1 MIGKGE
7 DKIIRGQETS
17 LSSSPTP
24 QTSIVSQTLLLEGDI
39 SGKGDLVIHGQV
51 RGKIRLVGHGL
62 TVARTGRVKADIQAD
77 NVLIQGTVEGRIQAA
92 GKVTL
97 HAESSMSGDITAARI
112 SIAEG
117 AVFKGNLKIQSGL

>member
-62 TVARTGRVKADIQAD
+62 TVARTGRVKADILAD

-117 AVFKGNLKIQSGL
+117 AVFKGSLKIQSGL

>member
-1 MIGKGE
+1 MVGKGE
-7 DKIIRGQETS
+7 DKIIGVPEAS

-24 QTSIVSQTLLLEGDI
+24 QTSILSQSMLLEGDI

-51 RGKIRLVGHGL
+51 RGKISLVGHGL
-62 TVARTGRVKADIQAD
+62 TVARTGKVKADILAD
-77 NVLIQGTVEGRIQAA
+77 NILIQGMVEGRIQAA

-97 HAESSMSGDITAARI
+97 QAESSMSGDITASRI

-117 AVFKGNLKIQSGL
+117 AVFKGSLKIQPGL

>member
-7 DKIIRGQETS
+7 DKIIGGPETS

-51 RGKIRLVGHGL
+51 RGKIRLTGHGL
-62 TVARTGRVKADIQAD
+62 TVARTGRVKADILAD
-77 NVLIQGTVEGRIQAA
+77 NVLIQGTVEGHIQAA

-117 AVFKGNLKIQSGL
+117 AVFKGSLKIQSGL

>member
-1 MIGKGE
+1 MVGKSE
-7 DKIIRGQETS
+7 DKIIGVPEAS

-24 QTSIVSQTLLLEGDI
+24 QTSILSQSMLLEGDI

-51 RGKIRLVGHGL
+51 RGKISLVGHGL
-62 TVARTGRVKADIQAD
+62 TVARTGKVKADILAD
-77 NVLIQGTVEGRIQAA
+77 NILIQGMVEGRIQAA

-97 HAESSMSGDITAARI
+97 QAESSMSGDITASRI

-117 AVFKGNLKIQSGL
+117 AVFKGSLKIQPGL

>member
-1 MIGKGE
+1 MVGKGE
-7 DKIIRGQETS
+7 DKIIGVTEAS

-24 QTSIVSQTLLLEGDI
+24 QTSILSQSMLLEGDI

-51 RGKIRLVGHGL
+51 RGKISLVGHGL
-62 TVARTGRVKADIQAD
+62 TVARTGRVKADILAD
-77 NVLIQGTVEGRIQAA
+77 NILIQGMVEGRIQAA

-97 HAESSMSGDITAARI
+97 QAESSMSGDITASRI

-117 AVFKGNLKIQSGL
+117 AVFKGSLKIQPGL